1 MSQSQWDPILYNLYC
16 PISTP
21 RSRIFY
27 MRQQNRCHSLPKT
40 FRVLKSLVIP
50 KEVSPLPY
58 AFPIKTS
65 QCGSEFLISNY
76 ECHIVATG
84 EELESTSVV
93 LFQWL
98 AIVGYQQHTAI
109 NLTLAEWAMLG
120 RGINYS
126 MPSYIRFELIE
137 WREYIDLILLNA
149 TVNLWVSEKGGMS
162 VMGMLGSTTLD
173 SSAPLD
179 LPRSAPLRLSGDGQ
193 SLSVDDDIR

>member
-1 MSQSQWDPILYNLYC
+1 MPCHMQVLQNCPSLWKIIGCLQFSPRNFGEQSCGKRWIQRKVCFKQTRRCDDSSGQDRMRFLACPSPDPILYNLYC

-58 AFPIKTS
+58 AFPRKTS
-65 QCGSEFLISNY
+65 QCGSEFLIGNY

-98 AIVGYQQHTAI
+98 AIVGYQQHTA
-109 NLTLAEWAMLG
+109 
-120 RGINYS
+120 
-126 MPSYIRFELIE
+126 
-137 WREYIDLILLNA
+137 
-149 TVNLWVSEKGGMS
+149 
-162 VMGMLGSTTLD
+162 
-173 SSAPLD
+173 
-179 LPRSAPLRLSGDGQ
+179 LR
-193 SLSVDDDIR
+193 VAWY